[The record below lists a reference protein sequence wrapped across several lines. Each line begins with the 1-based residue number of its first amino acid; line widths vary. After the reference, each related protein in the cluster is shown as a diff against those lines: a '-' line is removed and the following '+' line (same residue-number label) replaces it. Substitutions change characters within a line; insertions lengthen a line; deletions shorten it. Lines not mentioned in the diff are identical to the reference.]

1 MLVASTVLPV
11 GIARAAS
18 LFELARDG
26 EPAEPVVAEA
36 ATEAET
42 GAAGA
47 EVPAVSVAPSGVR
60 LRVVDN
66 GLAVD
71 ALVDPAATAGTV
83 EQLLS
88 ALGYKV
94 APEDVVYPALAAPA
108 PSFGALFIQRAPDVV
123 VLHDGETARVKSR
136 ASTVGALL
144 TEKGITLD
152 KDDRSEPGVDAPVV
166 PNLTV
171 RVVRVSTKE
180 VKEKE
185 AIDYE
190 SSTKDDAG
198 IFEGETKVVTAGKA
212 GEKEFTYK
220 LTIEDG
226 REVKREKVG
235 EKVLSEP
242 VAEVLA
248 RGTKPRPKTAE
259 TGPYK
264 DLINAAAAEYG
275 VDGAE
280 MMRVMLCES
289 GGNPKSAAYD
299 SNGKLLYAG
308 LFQYAPDFWNSS
320 WNPYRSAGIWDAGSQ
335 IKATALA
342 WSKGWRGRWGC

>member
-1 MLVASTVLPV
+1 MLVASASLPLGTVQ
-11 GIARAAS
+11 AAS

-26 EPAEPVVAEA
+26 APAEPAVVEPEA
-36 ATEAET
+36 DTAAPATSE
-42 GAAGA
+42 
-47 EVPAVSVAPSGVR
+47 PATASSGVR
-60 LRVVDN
+60 LRVIDN

-88 ALGYKV
+88 ALGYTV
-94 APEDVVYPALAAPA
+94 APEDVVYPARTAPA

-123 VLHDGETARVKSR
+123 VLHDGETTNIKSR
-136 ASTVGALL
+136 SATVGALL
-144 TEKGITLD
+144 AEKGITLD
-152 KDDRSEPGVDAPVV
+152 NDDRTEPGVDAAVV

-185 AIDYE
+185 AIDYK
-190 SSTKDDAG
+190 SSTKDDAS

-226 REVKREKVG
+226 REVKREKVA

-264 DLINAAAAEYG
+264 DLINAAAAEFG

-289 GGNPKSAAYD
+289 GGNPKAAAYD
-299 SNGKLLYAG
+299 SKGKLLYAG
-308 LFQYAPDFWNSS
+308 LFQFGPDFWNGS
-320 WNPYRSAGIWDAGSQ
+320 WNPYKGGGIWDAGSQ